1 MAEIKLFRIDS
12 RLIHGQII
20 TKWLKVTQA
29 DKIVVV
35 DEMLAAD
42 DFMKEVYVAAV
53 PKGISVDIYDTD
65 KAMEEWERNRFG
77 DGKVLVLVRD
87 VATCLRLHARG
98 FSMDSVQIGEL
109 PNGPG
114 RTPVYKAV
122 SFSKQ
127 EVENLKVLYA
137 KNVTTEN
144 LDSHD
149 QRHGDQ
155 TDHKKKF
162 FEIFIQ
168 PVKYSLHKRHTSV
181 KFITEQ

>member
-20 TKWLKVTQA
+20 TKWLKVTHA

-35 DEMLAAD
+35 DETLAAD
-42 DFMKEVYVAAV
+42 DFMKEIYVAAV

-65 KAMEEWERNRFG
+65 GAMEEWERNRFG
-77 DGKVLVLVRD
+77 EGKALVLVRD
-87 VATCLRLHARG
+87 VAACLSLYAKG
-98 FSMDSVQIGEL
+98 FSLDSIQIGGL

-127 EVENLKVLYA
+127 EVENLKALYDKGISIVLHIVPDNPSMDFE
-137 KNVTTEN
+137 KVI
-144 LDSHD
+144 
-149 QRHGDQ
+149 
-155 TDHKKKF
+155 KKF
-162 FEIFIQ
+162 G
-168 PVKYSLHKRHTSV
+168 L
-181 KFITEQ
+181 

>member
-1 MAEIKLFRIDS
+1 M
-12 RLIHGQII
+12 
-20 TKWLKVTQA
+20 
-29 DKIVVV
+29 
-35 DEMLAAD
+35 
-42 DFMKEVYVAAV
+42 AAV

-127 EVENLKVLYA
+127 EVENLKVLYDEGINIVLHIVPDNPSMEFE
-137 KNVTTEN
+137 KVI
-144 LDSHD
+144 
-149 QRHGDQ
+149 
-155 TDHKKKF
+155 KKF
-162 FEIFIQ
+162 G
-168 PVKYSLHKRHTSV
+168 L
-181 KFITEQ
+181 

>member
-65 KAMEEWERNRFG
+65 Q
-77 DGKVLVLVRD
+77 
-87 VATCLRLHARG
+87 
-98 FSMDSVQIGEL
+98 S
-109 PNGPG
+109 NGG
-114 RTPVYKAV
+114 MGTEPVWRWKSA
-122 SFSKQ
+122 SSGQ
-127 EVENLKVLYA
+127 GCGNL
-137 KNVTTEN
+137 
-144 LDSHD
+144 S
-149 QRHGDQ
+149 
-155 TDHKKKF
+155 
-162 FEIFIQ
+162 
-168 PVKYSLHKRHTSV
+168 
-181 KFITEQ
+181 

>member
-35 DEMLAAD
+35 DETLAAD
-42 DFMKEVYVAAV
+42 GFMREIYMAAV

-65 KAMEEWERNRFG
+65 EAIKEWGRNQFG
-77 DGKVLVLVRD
+77 DGKALVLVRD
-87 VATCLRLHARG
+87 VAACLALYENG
-98 FSMDSVQIGEL
+98 FLPDSIQIGEL

-122 SFSKQ
+122 SFSKE
-127 EVENLKVLYA
+127 EVEKLKALYDRGINIVLHIVPDNPSMEFE
-137 KNVTTEN
+137 KVI
-144 LDSHD
+144 
-149 QRHGDQ
+149 
-155 TDHKKKF
+155 KKF
-162 FEIFIQ
+162 R
-168 PVKYSLHKRHTSV
+168 L
-181 KFITEQ
+181 

>member
-65 KAMEEWERNRFG
+65 KAMGTE
-77 DGKVLVLVRD
+77 
-87 VATCLRLHARG
+87 
-98 FSMDSVQIGEL
+98 
-109 PNGPG
+109 
-114 RTPVYKAV
+114 PVWRWKSAG
-122 SFSKQ
+122 SGQ
-127 EVENLKVLYA
+127 GCGNL
-137 KNVTTEN
+137 
-144 LDSHD
+144 S
-149 QRHGDQ
+149 
-155 TDHKKKF
+155 
-162 FEIFIQ
+162 
-168 PVKYSLHKRHTSV
+168 
-181 KFITEQ
+181 

>member
-53 PKGISVDIYDTD
+53 PKEISVDIYDTD

-127 EVENLKVLYA
+127 EVENLKVLYDEGINIVLHIVPDNPSMEFE
-137 KNVTTEN
+137 KVI
-144 LDSHD
+144 
-149 QRHGDQ
+149 
-155 TDHKKKF
+155 KKF
-162 FEIFIQ
+162 G
-168 PVKYSLHKRHTSV
+168 L
-181 KFITEQ
+181 